1 MRNHILDKFFKPE
14 SIAVVGASP
23 KENSIGRILMENL
36 KKDDFPG
43 RLYPINPKHDT
54 ILGIPTF
61 PSVTA
66 VDAKVDLAVI
76 AVPIQGVPEVMAECG
91 QAGIPGAII
100 ISAGGK
106 EVGEEGRQI
115 EADIHAAAQA
125 GGIRYLGPNCM
136 GILCPHTRLNASFAA
151 HSVRAGS
158 VALLSQSGAICS
170 AILDMAGVQ
179 NIGFS
184 HFVSIG
190 SMADL
195 DFAEMIDYL
204 GDDDKAK
211 SIIIY
216 MENLVHHRKF
226 MSAARSVSRVKPIIV
241 VKSGRSEA
249 AARAAASHTGALA
262 GQDEAYNAAFRRA
275 GIIRVD
281 TIAQLFNCAEALG
294 KMNRPLGG
302 SLAIITN
309 AGGPGV
315 MAVDAFSKW
324 QLEPAALS
332 PETLA
337 KLDQVLPAHW
347 SRNNPVD
354 LLGDAPPE
362 RYLEAMRRVLP
373 AAEVSG
379 VVVLL
384 SPQAMTDPT
393 GVAQAL
399 IPEIKQQA
407 KPVFAVWM
415 GAQDVAPGIRALNE
429 AGIPTF
435 ETPEAAVDTFM
446 EMYSY
451 TRNLELLQETPPRL
465 PPDLKVN
472 SKQARSFL
480 DECFKRQT
488 PLLTE
493 VEAKAVL
500 SSYGIPV
507 NPTVTA
513 SSAAAAAVVAR
524 ELGFP
529 VVAKIHSPDIS
540 HKSDVDGVRAFLKSA
555 EEVEAAFEDIV
566 ARARVARPEARIFGV
581 TIQTQVENSPLEL
594 ILGAKK
600 DPQFGPLL
608 LFGLGGVLTEVLKDS
623 SVDLPPLNLLLAR
636 RLMERTR
643 TYKILKGYRNLPP
656 ANLELLEEVLVRLS
670 QLVTDFPE
678 IVELDINPLLISN
691 GRPVCVDARI
701 LLEPSTVPAP
711 RHLIIAPYP
720 NQYESDWLLE
730 DGTPV
735 MLRPMRPEDEPL
747 VPEFFGKC
755 SEETI
760 YFRYFHLIKNWTH
773 EMLIRFTQNDYDR
786 ELGLM
791 ALGQPPGPEDMLGV
805 CRLVMAADRSSAE
818 FAVIVADPWQ
828 GKGLGEKL
836 IGQVIEIARENEV
849 EMLWGEVLAQNLPML
864 NLVKKLGFAIGPLDD
879 GEKRVEM
886 SLKQD
891 AGANDEKTA
900 GRK

>member
-1 MRNHILDKFFKPE
+1 MHSHILDKFFQPE
-14 SIAVVGASP
+14 SIAIVGASA
-23 KENSIGRILMENL
+23 KENSIGRILIENL
-36 KKDDFPG
+36 QKDGFPG
-43 RLYPINPKHDT
+43 GIYPINPKHEQ
-54 ILGIPTF
+54 ILGIPAF
-61 PSVTA
+61 PSIA
-66 VDAKVDLAVI
+66 AAPAGIDLAIV
-76 AVPIQGVPEVMAECG
+76 AVPIQGVPEVMRECG
-91 QAGIPGAII
+91 QAKVPGVII

-106 EVGEEGRQI
+106 EVGEEGTKI
-115 EADIHAAAQA
+115 EAEIHAAAQA

-136 GILCPHTRLNASFAA
+136 GILCPSSHLNASFAA
-151 HSVRAGS
+151 HSVRPGS

-170 AILDMAGVQ
+170 AILDMAEVQ

-204 GDDDKAK
+204 GNDDQVR
-211 SIIIY
+211 SILIY
-216 MENLVHHRKF
+216 MESLTHHRQF

-249 AARAAASHTGALA
+249 AARAATSHTGALA
-262 GQDEAYNAAFRRA
+262 GKDEAYNAAFRRA

-294 KMNRPLGG
+294 KMSRPLGG
-302 SLAIITN
+302 NLAIITN

-324 QLEPAALS
+324 GLEPAALS
-332 PETLA
+332 PETVGR
-337 KLDQVLPAHW
+337 LDQVLPPHW

-354 LLGDAPPE
+354 ILGDAPPE
-362 RYLEAMRRVLP
+362 RYLAAVSGVL
-373 AAEVSG
+373 AAPEVSG
-379 VVVLL
+379 GLVLL

-393 GVAQAL
+393 SVAQTLA
-399 IPEIKQQA
+399 PEIKKQA

-415 GAQDVAPGIRALNE
+415 GANDVAPGIRVLNE
-429 AGIPTF
+429 AGIPTY
-435 ETPEAAVDTFM
+435 EAPEEAVDTFM

-465 PPDLKVN
+465 PADLKVN
-472 SKQARSFL
+472 TKQVRSFI

-493 VEAKAVL
+493 VEAKAIL
-500 SSYGIPV
+500 SAYGIPV

-513 SSAAAAAVVAR
+513 SSAGAAAAAAKK
-524 ELGFP
+524 LGFP
-529 VVAKIHSPDIS
+529 VVAKIHSPEIS
-540 HKSDVDGVRAFLKSA
+540 HKSDVDGVRAFLKSE
-555 EEVEAAFEDIV
+555 EEVAAAFEDIV
-566 ARARVARPEARIFGV
+566 NRARAARPEARIFGV
-581 TIQTQVENSPLEL
+581 TIQTQVEKSPLEL

-608 LFGLGGVLTEVLKDS
+608 LFGLGGVLTEVLQES

-643 TYKILKGYRNLPP
+643 IYKVLKGYRNIPP
-656 ANLELLEEVLVRLS
+656 ANLDLLEEVLVRLS
-670 QLVTDFPE
+670 QLVADFPE

-691 GRPVCVDARI
+691 GRPVSVDARI

-730 DGTPV
+730 DGTPLL
-735 MLRPMRPEDEPL
+735 LRPMKPEDESL
-747 VPEFFGKC
+747 VSEFLGNC
-755 SEETI
+755 SEDTV
-760 YFRYFHLIKNWTH
+760 YFRYFKHIKNWTH

-791 ALGQPPGPEDMLGV
+791 AIGLPPGPEVMMGV
-805 CRLVMAADRSSAE
+805 SRMVMEADRSTAE
-818 FAVIVADPWQ
+818 FAVIVADAWQ

-836 IGQVIEIARENEV
+836 IERVIEIARDNGV
-849 EMLWGEVLAQNLPML
+849 KMLHGDVLATNLPML
-864 NLVKKLGFAIGPLDD
+864 GLMKKTGFSIKALDD
-879 GEKRVEM
+879 GVRHVEM
-886 SLKQD
+886 PLVGD
-891 AGANDEKTA
+891 
-900 GRK
+900 

>member
-1 MRNHILDKFFKPE
+1 MPNHILDKFFKPG
-14 SIAVVGASP
+14 SIAIVGASP
-23 KENSIGRILMENL
+23 KKSSIGRILIENL
-36 KKDDFPG
+36 QKDGFPG
-43 RLYPINPKHDT
+43 SIYPINPKHKE
-54 ILGIPTF
+54 ILGIRAF
-61 PSVTA
+61 PSITA
-66 VDAKVDLAVI
+66 LPAGVDLAIV
-76 AVPIQGVPEVMAECG
+76 AVPIKGVPEVMRECG
-91 QAGIPGAII
+91 QARVPGVII

-106 EVGEEGRQI
+106 EMGEEGKKI

-136 GILCPHTRLNASFAA
+136 GILCPSAHLNASFAA
-151 HSVRAGS
+151 HSVRPGS
-158 VALLSQSGAICS
+158 VALLSQSGAVCS
-170 AILDMAGVQ
+170 AILDMAEVQ

-195 DFAEMIDYL
+195 DFAEMIDYI
-204 GDDDKAK
+204 GNDDQAR
-211 SIIIY
+211 SILIY

-249 AARAAASHTGALA
+249 AARAATSHTGALA

-294 KMNRPLGG
+294 KVNRPLGG
-302 SLAIITN
+302 NLAIITN

-324 QLEPAALS
+324 GLEPAVLS
-332 PETLA
+332 PETIA
-337 KLDQVLPAHW
+337 GLDQVLPEHW

-354 LLGDAPPE
+354 ILGDAPPE
-362 RYLEAMRRVLP
+362 RYVAAVGGVL
-373 AAEVSG
+373 AAPEVSG
-379 VVVLL
+379 ALVLL
-384 SPQAMTDPT
+384 TPQAMTDPT
-393 GVAQAL
+393 GVAQDL
-399 IPEIKQQA
+399 IPEIKKQT
-407 KPVFAVWM
+407 KPIFAVWM
-415 GAQDVAPGIRALNE
+415 GAKDVAPGNQRLNE
-429 AGIPTF
+429 AGVPTF
-435 ETPEAAVDTFM
+435 ETPEEAVDTFM

-465 PPDLKVN
+465 PAELKVN
-472 SKQARSFL
+472 TKQARTFI

-488 PLLTE
+488 LLLTE
-493 VEAKAVL
+493 VEAKAIL
-500 SSYGIPV
+500 SAYGIPV
-507 NPTVTA
+507 NPTVSV
-513 SSAAAAAVVAR
+513 SSAGAAAAAAAK
-524 ELGFP
+524 LGFP

-540 HKSDVDGVRAFLKSA
+540 HKSDVDGVRTFLKSE
-555 EEVEAAFEDIV
+555 EEVAAAFEDIV
-566 ARARVARPEARIFGV
+566 NRARVARPEARIFGV
-581 TIQTQVENSPLEL
+581 TIQTQVEKCPLEL

-608 LFGLGGVLTEVLKDS
+608 LFGLGGVLAEVLQER

-643 TYKILKGYRNLPP
+643 IYKVLKGYRNIPP

-670 QLVTDFPE
+670 QLVTDFSE
-678 IVELDINPLLISN
+678 IAELDINPLLINN

-701 LLEPSTVPAP
+701 LLEPSSVRPP

-720 NQYESDWLLE
+720 NQYASDWLLE

-735 MLRPMRPEDEPL
+735 LLRVMKPEDESL
-747 VPEFFGKC
+747 VAEFLNNC
-755 SEETI
+755 SEDTV
-760 YFRYFHLIKNWTH
+760 YFRYFQHIKKWTH

-791 ALGQPPGPEDMLGV
+791 AIGQPPSPEVMLGV
-805 CRLVMAADRSSAE
+805 SRLVMAADRSTAE

-836 IGQVIEIARENEV
+836 IERVIEMARDNEV
-849 EMLWGEVLAQNLPML
+849 KMLWGEVLAANLPML
-864 NLVKKLGFAIGPLDD
+864 GLVKKLGFTIKAAEEGI
-879 GEKRVEM
+879 RHAEM
-886 SLKQD
+886 SLVKD
-891 AGANDEKTA
+891 
-900 GRK
+900 